1 MIKGKAPA
9 GTKKV
14 TVSVPITTNQNRNF
28 VYSQSNVTGSD
39 GQFVLVV
46 PYSTEGPI
54 EGDTKFDT
62 KPIGAYQLVVGDKT
76 YEVRV
81 PEETVMTGEI
91 IKI

>member
-1 MIKGKAPA
+1 MLI
-9 GTKKV
+9 
-14 TVSVPITTNQNRNF
+14 
-28 VYSQSNVTGSD
+28 
-39 GQFVLVV
+39 V

-54 EGDTKFDT
+54 EGGTKFDT

-81 PEETVMTGEI
+81 PEEMVMTGGV